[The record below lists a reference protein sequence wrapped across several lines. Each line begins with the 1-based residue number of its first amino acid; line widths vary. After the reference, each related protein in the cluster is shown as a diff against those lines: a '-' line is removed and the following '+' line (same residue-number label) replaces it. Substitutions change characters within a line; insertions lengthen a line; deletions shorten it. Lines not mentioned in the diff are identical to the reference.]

1 MPSLRHLQGRHFTCT
16 EIQLSKINRSLFL
29 IPHSLCEAVGDKETD
44 RTSSELL
51 GLDNHPCAYGNNR
64 VASLSIALR
73 KSLRYDS
80 TIKMYF
86 VPSHWTPGCGCEL
99 SMAMV
104 QFFLTKYS
112 CARPQR
118 RILYTLCFLSKS

>member
-1 MPSLRHLQGRHFTCT
+1 MVSRDRKGDAVTATRTGQALHRHGDTVIKDQPIFVPYPP
-16 EIQLSKINRSLFL
+16 Q
-29 IPHSLCEAVGDKETD
+29 PLCGCGFKETD
-44 RTSSELL
+44 RTCNGLL

-112 CARPQR
+112 CARP
-118 RILYTLCFLSKS
+118 